1 MTKVLEGIRVL
12 ELSQYGFVPGCG
24 AVLADWG
31 ADVVKIDH
39 PDQEDPMR
47 GLPSFGIAPGTGGI
61 DHFVWDALNRGKRT
75 MGIDLGNDAGR
86 AVFLRLVEQADVFLT
101 SMRRPARV
109 KFGIEPDDLR
119 ALNPR
124 LIYARGSGAGPRGEE
139 RDKGGFDSVTYWYRC
154 GVASAVTPD
163 DHPYP
168 LPLVAPAFGDIQSG
182 AMLAGGVAAAI
193 AYRER
198 TGKGTVVDSSLLNSG
213 LWAMQLAS
221 TGTEV
226 TGRNELKPGDGMR
239 GITPGNPLVNPY
251 RTADGR
257 FVALGFTQPDRHFP
271 SFCEAAGCTELLDDP
286 RWSTAAARRE
296 HFAHCQAW
304 LDDLFATKTLTEWRA
319 ILARQSGEWEVIRF
333 ASENRF
339 DEQARANGFVQD
351 VVYDDGRTL
360 ALVAAPAQ
368 FDEEPPELRPAPQPY
383 AHTDEILAA
392 AGLDPAE
399 IRRLKD
405 GGGIR

>member
-31 ADVVKIDH
+31 ADVIKIDH
-39 PDQEDPMR
+39 AGQEDPIR
-47 GLPSFGIAPGTGGI
+47 GLASFGIGPGTGGI
-61 DHFVWDALNRGKRT
+61 DSFVWDTLNRGKRT
-75 MGIDLGNDAGR
+75 MGIDLGHDAGR
-86 AVFLRLVEQADVFLT
+86 AVFLHLVGTADVFLT

-109 KFGIEPDDLR
+109 KLGIEPDDLR
-119 ALNPR
+119 AVNPT
-124 LIYARGSGAGPRGEE
+124 LIYARGSGLGPRGEE

-154 GVASAVTPD
+154 GVSSAVTPD
-163 DHPYP
+163 GHPHP
-168 LPLVAPAFGDIQSG
+168 LPLAAPAFGDIQSG

-198 TGKGTVVDSSLLNSG
+198 TGQGTVVDGSLLNSG

-226 TGRNELKPGDGMR
+226 SGRSELKPDGTR
-239 GITPGNPLVNPY
+239 GVTPGNPLVNPY

-257 FVALGFTQPDRHFP
+257 FIALGFTQPDRHFP
-271 SFCEAAGCTELLDDP
+271 SFCEVIGRPELLDDT
-286 RWSTAAARRE
+286 RWASAAARRE
-296 HFAHCQAW
+296 SFDHCQAY
-304 LDDLFATKTLTEWRA
+304 LDELFASKPLEKWRE
-319 ILARQSGEWEVIRF
+319 ILSRQSGEWEVIRY
-333 ASENRF
+333 ASEIR
-339 DEQARANGFVQD
+339 DDPQARANGFVQD
-351 VVYDDGRTL
+351 VAYDDGRTL

-368 FDEEPPELRPAPQPY
+368 FDEEAPELRPAPRPY

-392 AGLDPAE
+392 AGLDAAE

-405 GGGIR
+405 AGSIR